1 MRWRSLSNGNPVW
14 TSGNS
19 QPSLNTDQIVC
30 RGYFLA
36 TDKREQQTHF
46 SESDLIHRVLL
57 RNDNK
62 AFGELVSMHQSHV
75 RGFLRRLCKTDS
87 IADDLAQD
95 TFVIAYRQLAKFKGS
110 GSFEGWLLR
119 IAYRCFLQN
128 YRQQK
133 QLKRFYEFLT
143 QQQSNDADIFMNKPE
158 DKLDLERGLA
168 KLEPIQAAAITLNL
182 SMGYSHAE
190 VSLILEIPLGT
201 AKSHITRGM
210 ERLRQLISDSDKEST
225 SCH

>member
-1 MRWRSLSNGNPVW
+1 
-14 TSGNS
+14 
-19 QPSLNTDQIVC
+19 
-30 RGYFLA
+30 
-36 TDKREQQTHF
+36 
-46 SESDLIHRVLL
+46 
-57 RNDNK
+57 
-62 AFGELVSMHQSHV
+62 
-75 RGFLRRLCKTDS
+75 
-87 IADDLAQD
+87 
-95 TFVIAYRQLAKFKGS
+95 
-110 GSFEGWLLR
+110 
-119 IAYRCFLQN
+119 
-128 YRQQK
+128 
-133 QLKRFYEFLT
+133 
-143 QQQSNDADIFMNKPE
+143 MNKPE

>member
-1 MRWRSLSNGNPVW
+1 VRGRSLSVGNPLR
-14 TSGNS
+14 TSGNC
-19 QPSLNTDQIVC
+19 QPSLNTDQVAC
-30 RGYFLA
+30 RGYFLV
-36 TDKREQQTHF
+36 TDNRQQQTHF

-62 AFGELVSMHQSHV
+62 AFGELVNMHQSHV
-75 RGFLRRLCKTDS
+75 RGFLRRLCKSDS

-95 TFVIAYRQLAKFKGS
+95 TFVIAFRQLAKFKGI

-128 YRQQK
+128 YRRQK
-133 QLKRFYEFLT
+133 QLKRFYEILRL
-143 QQQSNDADIFMNKPE
+143 QQSNDTSVVMVKPE
-158 DKLDLERGLA
+158 EQLDLERGMA
-168 KLEPIQAAAITLNL
+168 RLEPVQAAAITLSL

-201 AKSHITRGM
+201 AMSHISRGM
-210 ERLRQLISDSDKEST
+210 DRLRQIMNDPDKENT
-225 SCH
+225 SWP

>member
-1 MRWRSLSNGNPVW
+1 MRWRSLSVGNPVR
-14 TSGNS
+14 TSGIS
-19 QPSLNTDQIVC
+19 QPSLNTDQVEC
-30 RGYFLA
+30 RGFFLA
-36 TDKREQQTHF
+36 KDKREQQTHF

-62 AFGELVSMHQSHV
+62 AFGELVSIHQSHV

-95 TFVIAYRQLAKFKGS
+95 TFVIAFRQLAKFRGS

-133 QLKRFYEFLT
+133 QQSKFYEFLT
-143 QQQSNDADIFMNKPE
+143 QQLSNDTDIFMNKPE
-158 DKLDLERGLA
+158 EKLDLERGLA
-168 KLEPIQAAAITLNL
+168 KLEPIQAAAITLNF

-190 VSLILEIPLGT
+190 TSLILDIPVGT
-201 AKSHITRGM
+201 AKSHIGRGM
-210 ERLRQLISDSDKEST
+210 ERLRKLMSDSDQENT

>member
-1 MRWRSLSNGNPVW
+1 MRWRSLSVGNPLR
-14 TSGNS
+14 TSGKH
-19 QPSLNTDQIVC
+19 QTSLSTDLIASWGC
-30 RGYFLA
+30 FLA
-36 TDKREQQTHF
+36 TDNQDQHMHF
-46 SESDLIHRVLL
+46 AESDLIYRVLL
-57 RNDNK
+57 KNDNK

-75 RGFLRRLCKTDS
+75 RGFLRRLCKYDS

-95 TFVIAYRQLAKFKGS
+95 TFVIAFRQLAKFKGS

-128 YRQQK
+128 YRRQK

-158 DKLDLERGLA
+158 EKLDLERGLA

-190 VSLILEIPLGT
+190 VSLILDIPLGT
-201 AKSHITRGM
+201 TKSHITRGM
-210 ERLRQLISDSDKEST
+210 ERLRQLMSGSDKEST
-225 SCH
+225 S

>member
-1 MRWRSLSNGNPVW
+1 MRWRRLSAGNPVR

-19 QPSLNTDQIVC
+19 QPSLITDQVAR

-36 TDKREQQTHF
+36 TGNREQQTHF
-46 SESDLIHRVLL
+46 SESDLIHRVLHL
-57 RNDNK
+57 NDNK

-95 TFVIAYRQLAKFKGS
+95 TFVIAFRQLEKFKGS

-119 IAYRCFLQN
+119 IAYRCFLQS

-133 QLKRFYEFLT
+133 QLKKIYEFLT
-143 QQQSNDADIFMNKPE
+143 QQQSDDADIFMNKPE
-158 DKLDLERGLA
+158 EKLDLERGLA

-190 VSLILEIPLGT
+190 VSLILDIPLGT
-201 AKSHITRGM
+201 AKSHITRGL
-210 ERLRQLISDSDKEST
+210 ERLRQLMSDSDKENT

>member
-1 MRWRSLSNGNPVW
+1 MRWRSLSVGNPLQ
-14 TSGNS
+14 TSGKC
-19 QPSLNTDQIVC
+19 QPSLKTDQIAC

-36 TDKREQQTHF
+36 TDNREQQTHF

-57 RNDNK
+57 KNDNK
-62 AFGELVSMHQSHV
+62 AFGELVNMHQSHV

-95 TFVIAYRQLAKFKGS
+95 TFVIAFRQLAKFRGS

-128 YRQQK
+128 FRRQK
-133 QLKRFYEFLT
+133 QLNRFYEILRL
-143 QQQSNDADIFMNKPE
+143 QQSHDTSIDLVKPE
-158 DKLDLERGLA
+158 ERLDLERGMA
-168 KLEPIQAAAITLNL
+168 KLEPVQAAAITLNL

-190 VSLILEIPLGT
+190 VSLILEVPLGT
-201 AKSHITRGM
+201 AKSHITRGL
-210 ERLRQLISDSDKEST
+210 ERLRQLMSDSDKENT

>member
-1 MRWRSLSNGNPVW
+1 MRWHSLSVGNTVR

-19 QPSLNTDQIVC
+19 QPSLNTDHVAC

-36 TDKREQQTHF
+36 IDNRQQQTHF
-46 SESDLIHRVLL
+46 SESELIQRVLL

-95 TFVIAYRQLAKFKGS
+95 TFVIAFRQLAKFRGS
-110 GSFEGWLLR
+110 GSFKGWLLR

-133 QLKRFYEFLT
+133 QLNKFYEFLT
-143 QQQSNDADIFMNKPE
+143 QKQSNDADIFMNMPE
-158 DKLDLERGLA
+158 EKLDLERGLA

-190 VSLILEIPLGT
+190 ISLILDIPLGT
-201 AKSHITRGM
+201 AKSHISRGM
-210 ERLRQLISDSDKEST
+210 ERLRKLMSDSEKENT